1 MHFSWHHVSR
11 DLSPLTRP
19 NPKARSAARQ
29 HPCPAY
35 AWLQR
40 LFFHIC
46 CTQNLSTPRGE
57 WLRGKRQE
65 IFSGV
70 SLAMHKMQG
79 NQTVGKKCFQLAFVG
94 DSSTPPSRNSCGECQ
109 AAMLET
115 RQVPAS
121 FNFNCFFHIL
131 SHRVLLC
138 VCVCVRV
145 RKPQQDKAP
154 QSLQQ
159 QIRFILFIAI
169 PSSRQSCRH
178 SDAYLSLRSCESSP
192 EMAPDYARG
201 SAKYAH
207 PRCLCVRQGTLAECG
222 CATERRGCE
231 GVCM

>member
-1 MHFSWHHVSR
+1 MRLPRGRACSMHFSWHHVSR

-40 LFFHIC
+40 LFFHSC

-79 NQTVGKKCFQLAFVG
+79 NQTVGKQCFQLAFVG

-121 FNFNCFFHIL
+121 FNFNCFPFFHIL
-131 SHRVLLC
+131 SHRVLC
-138 VCVCVRV
+138 GYVCAC
-145 RKPQQDKAP
+145 AHA
-154 QSLQQ
+154 ST
-159 QIRFILFIAI
+159 
-169 PSSRQSCRH
+169 RQSAPKSAAADSLHPVYSH
-178 SDAYLSLRSCESSP
+178 SE
-192 EMAPDYARG
+192 
-201 SAKYAH
+201 
-207 PRCLCVRQGTLAECG
+207 
-222 CATERRGCE
+222 
-231 GVCM
+231 